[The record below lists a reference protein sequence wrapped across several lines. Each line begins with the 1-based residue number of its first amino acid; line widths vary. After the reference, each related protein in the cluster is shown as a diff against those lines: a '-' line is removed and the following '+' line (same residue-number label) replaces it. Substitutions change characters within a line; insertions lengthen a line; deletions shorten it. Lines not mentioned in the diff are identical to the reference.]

1 MKTPPPRHE
10 ADAFSLVEVAIA
22 IGIFAFVIV
31 GIIGLFPTALRIQSE
46 SAVETRSSMI
56 AQQLFDA
63 VDLSIAKWTN
73 PSGNVFTNVT
83 VRDGPGLI
91 TANSRG
97 VDITKVASPVVL
109 GYQTKSS
116 MPYYLYKQNGADA
129 WTKGIG
135 PGAGAQEPP
144 DGAKVNPPAI
154 SNDITTL
161 ARISAISNIAGNPK
175 LYQVTVEVRSP
186 AFAALSNT
194 TPSAF
199 TTLKAAP

>member
-1 MKTPPPRHE
+1 MKTPSPRHE
-10 ADAFSLVEVAIA
+10 AEAFSLVEVAIA

-46 SAVETRSSMI
+46 SAVETRASMI

-73 PSGNVFTNVT
+73 PAANVFTNIT
-83 VRDGPGLI
+83 LRDGPGLVGD
-91 TANSRG
+91 NSRP
-97 VDITKVASPVVL
+97 VNLLNANRPIVA
-109 GYQTKSS
+109 GFAAKSS
-116 MPYYLYKQNGADA
+116 MPFYMFTQNGSNA
-129 WTKGIG
+129 WFTGISNL
-135 PGAGAQEPP
+135 AEPP
-144 DGAKVNPPAI
+144 FGSKANAPAI

-161 ARISAISNIAGNPK
+161 ARISALSNIGGNPK

-194 TPSAF
+194 TPSVF
-199 TTLKAAP
+199 STLKAAP